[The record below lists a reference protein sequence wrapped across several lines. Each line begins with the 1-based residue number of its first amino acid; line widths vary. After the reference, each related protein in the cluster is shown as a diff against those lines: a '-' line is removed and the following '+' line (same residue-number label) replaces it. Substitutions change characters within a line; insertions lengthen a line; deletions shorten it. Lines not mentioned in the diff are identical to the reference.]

1 MLSARPGHTIIET
14 IVAMGVGAVVLGLG
28 ATIGL
33 RHQRF
38 HRDLVIAVERTEQ
51 MEQVAALMPITLRA
65 IAPGLG
71 DIPPGG
77 ARDTSLEFR
86 ATIATSVVCDTGHAT
101 VVLAP
106 VRDAPRLTSI
116 LSRPEKG
123 DTAWVLVH
131 DSSPESW
138 SPRPITGV
146 ADSVITCGLGGGFPW
161 GSSSAPSV
169 VLRFGSTLPPP
180 GAVVRV
186 TRPWRYSIYRAADRA
201 WYFGAREWNP
211 ALGRFNTIQ
220 PVGGPFTSGAS
231 GLRFVYRDSI
241 GTPIPEGSTE
251 PSGIAMIEVA
261 IAGINQSVIG
271 MRNRPREP

>member
-1 MLSARPGHTIIET
+1 MLRARGGHTIIET
-14 IVAMGVGAVVLGLG
+14 IVALGTGAVVLGLG
-28 ATIGL
+28 ATIGF

-38 HRDLVIAVERTEQ
+38 HRNLVIAVERTEQ

-65 IAPGLG
+65 VAPGLG
-71 DIPPGG
+71 DIPPGA
-77 ARDTSLEFR
+77 ARDTSLQFR

-106 VRDAPRLTSI
+106 ARDAPRLTSI
-116 LSRPEKG
+116 LSPPEKG

-131 DSSPESW
+131 DTYPESW
-138 SPRPITGV
+138 SPGPITDV

-161 GSSSAPSV
+161 GSSSGPAV

-180 GAVVRV
+180 GAVVRI

-201 WYFGAREWNP
+201 WYFGAKEWNP
-211 ALGRFNTIQ
+211 ALARFNTIQ
-220 PVGGPFTSGAS
+220 PVGGPFAPGAS